1 MALELGAAG
10 ALRPGRR
17 RRRRRTGVAAG
28 SSSSRSH
35 SSLVIGVVVIVVVA
49 SLLLRPMAAHGLLV
63 GKPTIEATGGHPFG
77 SRRSARGRPQ
87 PQDPPASSS
96 SSSRVAPGSGS
107 GSVAPGGGSSRRV
120 RNIPQYL
127 SSLSSSRRG
136 DSSVAA
142 SAAPPS
148 VTASVQQQQ
157 QQQQHQHQQETFVRW
172 TRTEQ
177 HQEQPP
183 PNSNASSTSASTS
196 ESDCWCLQT
205 AVRTYERIQG
215 AGGGAH
221 NTSAT
226 TRTRVDLVSVVH
238 LGEPR
243 YYDDLHEE
251 LVERNQYDAV
261 VYELLVDDV
270 LLRPASTYED
280 HEDRDV
286 GGGGDTRQLR
296 VLVEP
301 VGASDSD
308 RDLAR
313 SYGLVCQA
321 DRVRYT
327 SSRFVHGDWTRQELA
342 QHLQRRQRQQE
353 DTFESENHDGEL
365 VKTMRWP
372 AVASPLASLLSS
384 LRRQQLYQEED
395 PREPERTIPLW
406 QQANRWSATHEAAT
420 ALWVGPP
427 ILQPQATS
435 SGRTRSSS
443 NNSGSFR
450 RLVQTR
456 AIRWFLRPL
465 LWLTVPSPEIP
476 ILLLDWSALDA
487 NSYNDSTD
495 DSRNAAA
502 AVGSIS
508 FPSPVSRAV
517 LASLAAGQW
526 DAARK
531 LAFGQVLLVSSSAS
545 TAASSTA
552 STAQPA
558 SSPDDLDWMQLRN
571 QRAMEVADS
580 ILQRQSAAD
589 PATPTPASIA
599 ILYGCLHCPDLH
611 SRLVRAG
618 FTPIQKT
625 WRTAWSVPVPAFT
638 GTRLLDPAV
647 LQLLALLVF
656 YLGVGG
662 LDWIAT
668 VGDVTHAAAG
678 LVRDVAA
685 PSATSSAPQPAAP
698 SSSLSGLPAVFLSP
712 STWNVVE
719 DYALYLV
726 RHLFLYLGLSKF
738 IWSGNE
744 D

>member
-1 MALELGAAG
+1 MALEVGAAG

-28 SSSSRSH
+28 SSSSFF
-35 SSLVIGVVVIVVVA
+35 IGVVVIVVA
-49 SLLLRPMAAHGLLV
+49 SLLLPMAAHGLVV
-63 GKPTIEATGGHPFG
+63 GTPTIGATGGHPLG

-96 SSSRVAPGSGS
+96 RVAPGSGS
-107 GSVAPGGGSSRRV
+107 GSVSTRRGPSRRG
-120 RNIPQYL
+120 RNSRHL
-127 SSLSSSRRG
+127 FASALSSSRRG

-142 SAAPPS
+142 SATPLS
-148 VTASVQQQQ
+148 GTEQR
-157 QQQQHQHQQETFVRW
+157 QHQHEGFVRW
-172 TRTEQ
+172 SRTEQ
-177 HQEQPP
+177 QLEQPRP
-183 PNSNASSTSASTS
+183 NASTSPTSSSSSSSTS

-205 AVRTYERIQG
+205 AVMTYERIQG
-215 AGGGAH
+215 AGGGA
-221 NTSAT
+221 NNKSSAT
-226 TRTRVDLVSVVH
+226 TRTRVDLHSVVH

-243 YYDDLHEE
+243 YYDDLNHEE
-251 LVERNQYDAV
+251 LIQRNQYVAV
-261 VYELLVDDV
+261 VYELLVDDA
-270 LLRPASTYED
+270 LLRHASAYED

-286 GGGGDTRQLR
+286 GGGGVDNRQLR
-296 VLVEP
+296 VLGEP
-301 VGASDSD
+301 VGASESD
-308 RDLAR
+308 RNLAR

-321 DRVRYT
+321 DHVRYT

-342 QHLQRRQRQQE
+342 QHLYRQQRRRQQE
-353 DTFESENHDGEL
+353 EDTFQSENPDGEL
-365 VKTMRWP
+365 VQTTRWP
-372 AVASPLASLLSS
+372 SLLSPLASLLSS
-384 LRRQQLYQEED
+384 LRRQQLYQVED
-395 PREPERTIPLW
+395 PREAEDATPLW

-435 SGRTRSSS
+435 RRPSSS
-443 NNSGSFR
+443 NSSGSFR

-465 LWLTVPSPEIP
+465 LWLTVPSPEIS

-487 NSYNDSTD
+487 NDSYITD
-495 DSRNAAA
+495 DSNKAAA
-502 AVGSIS
+502 AAEGIR

-545 TAASSTA
+545 TAASSA
-552 STAQPA
+552 STAPPSA
-558 SSPDDLDWMQLRN
+558 SHPEDPDWMQLRN
-571 QRAMEVADS
+571 QRAMEVVES
-580 ILQRQSAAD
+580 IIQQRSAVD
-589 PATPTPASIA
+589 PATSSPASIA

-611 SRLVRAG
+611 ARLVRTG
-618 FTPIQKT
+618 FTPIQKS

-668 VGDVTHAAAG
+668 VGDVTHAAADV
-678 LVRDVAA
+678 VRDVAA
-685 PSATSSAPQPAAP
+685 PSASAAQEPASQSSF
-698 SSSLSGLPAVFLSP
+698 SLSGLPAVFLSP
-712 STWNVVE
+712 STWTVVE

-738 IWSGNE
+738 IWSGKE

>member
-1 MALELGAAG
+1 MALEVGAAG

-17 RRRRRTGVAAG
+17 RRRGRSGVAAG
-28 SSSSRSH
+28 SRSRS
-35 SSLVIGVVVIVVVA
+35 SSLVIGVVVVVVIVVVA
-49 SLLLRPMAAHGLLV
+49 SLLLPMAAHGLVV
-63 GKPTIEATGGHPFG
+63 GTTPTIGATGGRPLG

-87 PQDPPASSS
+87 PQDLPASSSSS
-96 SSSRVAPGSGS
+96 SSSRVAPGSVS
-107 GSVAPGGGSSRRV
+107 GSVSTRGGSSRRV
-120 RNIPQYL
+120 RN
-127 SSLSSSRRG
+127 SLHAVGSSSSSQ
-136 DSSVAA
+136 SSVAA

-148 VTASVQQQQ
+148 ETAQ
-157 QQQQHQHQQETFVRW
+157 QHQQEGFVRW
-172 TRTEQ
+172 RRREQ
-177 HQEQPP
+177 QAKASSR
-183 PNSNASSTSASTS
+183 PNSNASSTSSSSSSSPS

-205 AVRTYERIQG
+205 AVMTYERIQG
-215 AGGGAH
+215 AGGGA
-221 NTSAT
+221 NKTCPTA
-226 TRTRVDLVSVVH
+226 RVDLHPVVH
-238 LGEPR
+238 VGEPG
-243 YYDDLHEE
+243 YYDDLNEE
-251 LVERNQYDAV
+251 LAAHKHQYDVV

-270 LLRPASTYED
+270 LLRPASTYE
-280 HEDRDV
+280 HNEDRDV
-286 GGGGDTRQLR
+286 GGGVDNRQLR
-296 VLVEP
+296 VLAEP
-301 VGASDSD
+301 VGASESD
-308 RDLAR
+308 RNLAR

-321 DRVRYT
+321 DHVRYT
-327 SSRFVHGDWTRQELA
+327 SPRFVHGDWTRQELV
-342 QHLQRRQRQQE
+342 QHLQRQRRQQ
-353 DTFESENHDGEL
+353 DKLTSENPDGTL
-365 VKTMRWP
+365 SRIQWP

-395 PREPERTIPLW
+395 PRETENATPLW

-427 ILQPQATS
+427 ILQSQTS
-435 SGRTRSSS
+435 SGKTRSSS
-443 NNSGSFR
+443 NNNSGSFR

-487 NSYNDSTD
+487 NGNDRTD
-495 DSRNAAA
+495 DNEFSSTATAA
-502 AVGSIS
+502 GSSS

-531 LAFGQVLLVSSSAS
+531 LAFGQVLLVSSSTAAAS
-545 TAASSTA
+545 TAASS
-552 STAQPA
+552 AQPA
-558 SSPDDLDWMQLRN
+558 SSPDDQDWMQLRN
-571 QRAMEVADS
+571 QRAMEVLES
-580 ILQRQSAAD
+580 IITQQRSAAD
-589 PATPTPASIA
+589 PAAPSPASIA

-611 SRLVRAG
+611 ARLVRTG
-618 FTPIQKT
+618 FTPVQKT

-638 GTRLLDPAV
+638 GTRLLDSTV

-678 LVRDVAA
+678 LVRDVTA
-685 PSATSSAPQPAAP
+685 PSATSSAQQPASP
-698 SSSLSGLPAVFLSP
+698 SSFSLSGLPAVFLSP

-726 RHLFLYLGLSKF
+726 RHLFLYVGLSKF
-738 IWSGNE
+738 IWSGKE